1 MTNICVKRFSAVVKN
16 ICNAV
21 APLAAYV
28 LQFAILQTKTFQL
41 AKMYASNL
49 KFLIF
54 KTNLARVFP
63 FRFKFFIMFLNYLI
77 IFVNFVDKKKKQL
90 HYLRGHFGSHELLAR
105 QGLHFQGEYHSRR
118 CFADYAAQGAAQ
130 PDRRGRPRGPSIIGE
145 SKIILR
151 LRRAGSGPCS
161 TYAKPEMILNIKS
174 E

>member
-1 MTNICVKRFSAVVKN
+1 MLFFYVFREWMTNICVKRFSAVVKN

-77 IFVNFVDKKKKQL
+77 IFVNFVDKKTASLSSWSFWK
-90 HYLRGHFGSHELLAR
+90 
-105 QGLHFQGEYHSRR
+105 SRTTR
-118 CFADYAAQGAAQ
+118 SPRVTF
-130 PDRRGRPRGPSIIGE
+130 PRRVSQQ
-145 SKIILR
+145 KMLCR
-151 LRRAGSGPCS
+151 LRSPRDRPARSKRE
-161 TYAKPEMILNIKS
+161 TKRTVNHR
-174 E
+174 